1 MDRQEQERLR
11 EVLLTSQKPSDYFE
25 KLREDGELEK
35 DYPDLYH
42 LIGVEQ
48 NPEYHPEGDV
58 FTHTM
63 MVLDQAAK
71 LRDKAHDPLAF
82 MLAALYHDTGKREA
96 TKMDRG
102 KLRSI
107 GHENISAKKTD
118 AFLKGTDFEPQRREA
133 VNLTK
138 LHMRPN
144 MLAKAGSRMRA
155 TDKLFSEALDP
166 EDLILLA
173 EADNQGRG
181 GVGDYTPTRE
191 FLHKRLDHFK
201 NREVTKS

>member
-1 MDRQEQERLR
+1 MDRQEQKRLR
-11 EVLLTSQKPSDYFE
+11 EVLLTSEKPSDYFE
-25 KLREDGELEK
+25 KLRETGGLEGA
-35 DYPDLYH
+35 YPDLYR

-48 NPEYHPEGDV
+48 NPDYHPEGDV

-63 MVLDQAAK
+63 MVLDQAAG
-71 LRDKAHDPLAF
+71 LRDQAEDPLAL
-82 MLAALYHDTGKREA
+82 MLAALYHDTGKLEA

-118 AFLKGTDFEPQRREA
+118 AFLRDTDFEAQRREA
-133 VNLTK
+133 VNLTR

-155 TDKLFSEALDP
+155 TDRLFSQAVSP

-181 GVGDYTPTRE
+181 GVGDYTPSRD
-191 FLHKRLDHFK
+191 FLHERLRHFK
-201 NREVTKS
+201 DGKDAAS